1 MRYEKLYEEGVKRL
15 RTAGIQEAES
25 DCFILFSEA
34 FSLSRAAYF
43 FKKAEEIPAADAD
56 RTERYF
62 SWLLRREQHEPV
74 QYIIGNQAFFGLT
87 FAVNEHVLI
96 PRLDTEVL
104 VEEILK
110 QDSAGK
116 SVLDLCTGSGC
127 ILISLMKCG
136 SFLRGVGTDISENAL
151 EVAAQNAAQ
160 NAVRV
165 KLLAGDL
172 FAALDGIPEEE
183 RRFDVIV
190 SNPPYIAEHEK
201 GDLAEEVLLHEP
213 SLALFADHN
222 GLLFYERILAE
233 AARYLAPHGKIYF
246 EIGCSQGEAVKRLC
260 EENGFAAVRI
270 IKDLAGLDRVV
281 TACLKG

>member
-15 RTAGIQEAES
+15 RAAGVEEAES

-43 FKKAEEIPAADAD
+43 FKKTEEIPASDAG
-56 RTERYF
+56 RVERYF
-62 SWLLRREQHEPV
+62 SWLMRREQHEPV
-74 QYIIGNQAFFGLT
+74 QYIIGNQEFYGLT
-87 FAVNEHVLI
+87 FLVNEHVLI

-110 QDSAGK
+110 QDSEGK

-136 SFLRGVGTDISENAL
+136 SFRRGVGTDISESAL
-151 EVAAQNAAQ
+151 AVAAQNAKRNEAD
-160 NAVRV
+160 V

-172 FAALDGIPEEE
+172 FGALDGMPEEE

-190 SNPPYIAEHEK
+190 SNPPYIAEYEK
-201 GDLAEEVLLHEP
+201 KELAGEVLFHEP
-213 SLALFADHN
+213 SLALFADHD
-222 GLLFYERILAE
+222 GLIFYERILAE
-233 AARYLAPHGKIYF
+233 AGKYLTPRGRIYF
-246 EIGCSQGEAVKRLC
+246 EIGCRQGNAVRRLC
-260 EENGFAAVRI
+260 EENGFTAVRI

-281 TACLKG
+281 SACLKG

>member
-15 RTAGIQEAES
+15 KAAGVQEAES

-43 FKKAEEIPAADAD
+43 FKKTEEIPASDTD
-56 RTERYF
+56 RIERYF

-74 QYIIGNQAFFGLT
+74 QYIIGNQAFYGLT
-87 FAVNEHVLI
+87 FLVNEHVLI

-136 SFLRGVGTDISENAL
+136 KFLRGIGTDISEKAL
-151 EVAAQNAAQ
+151 EVAEENAGR
-160 NAVRV
+160 NAVTV
-165 KLLAGDL
+165 KLLRGDL
-172 FAALDGIPEEE
+172 FAAVEGLPEEE
-183 RRFDVIV
+183 RLFDVIV
-190 SNPPYIAEHEK
+190 SNPPYIAEYEK
-201 GDLAEEVLLHEP
+201 KDLAEEVLLHEP
-213 SLALFADHN
+213 SLALFAEHD

-233 AARYLAPHGKIYF
+233 AGKYLTPHGRIYF
-246 EIGCSQGEAVKRLC
+246 EIGCSQGDAVKRLC
-260 EENGFAAVRI
+260 EENGFTAVRI

-281 TACLKG
+281 SACLKG